1 MPAGSLIERYFGAF
15 AAGDAAAATALFAP
29 TGLYEFPLL
38 RPRLVGR
45 AEILAGHRQ
54 AFAVASRIQVS
65 LRAVRSNGSTTIVEG
80 RLKAHVDREG
90 RDVELPF
97 AAVADESGGALQRL
111 SIYCNAHP
119 YRLWCDGPVMA
130 IGEGA
135 R

>member
-15 AAGDAAAATALFAP
+15 AAGDAAAATALFTTA
-29 TGLYEFPLL
+29 GLYEFPLL

-54 AFAVASRIQVS
+54 AFSVASRIQVS
-65 LRAVRSNGSTTIVEG
+65 LRAIRSKGSTAIVEG
-80 RLKAHVDREG
+80 RLTAHVDRDG
-90 RDVELPF
+90 RNVDLPF
-97 AAVADESGGALQRL
+97 AAVAEGSAGELQRL
-111 SIYCNAHP
+111 SIYCDARP

-130 IGEGA
+130 IGEDA

>member
-1 MPAGSLIERYFGAF
+1 MPTGSLIERYFRAF
-15 AAGDAAAATALFAP
+15 AAGDAEAASAFFAP
-29 TGLYEFPLL
+29 AGLYEFPLL

-54 AFAVASRIQVS
+54 ALSVASRLSVS
-65 LRAVRSNGSTTIVEG
+65 LRAVQSQGATTIVEG
-80 RLKAHVDREG
+80 RLTAHVARDG
-90 RDVELPF
+90 RNVDVPF
-97 AAVADESGGALQRL
+97 AAVAEETGGLLQRL
-111 SIYCNAHP
+111 SIYCDAHP

>member
-15 AAGDAAAATALFAP
+15 AAGDAAAATALFTPAA
-29 TGLYEFPLL
+29 LYEFPLL

-54 AFAVASRIQVS
+54 AFSVASRIAVS
-65 LRAVRSNGSTTIVEG
+65 LRAVQSKGSTTIVEG
-80 RLKAHVDREG
+80 RLTAHVSRDG
-90 RDVELPF
+90 RDVDLPF
-97 AAVADESGGALQRL
+97 AAVAEESGGALQRL
-111 SIYCNAHP
+111 SVYCDAHP